1 MHDSAFESFIEFQ
14 DIYLSK
20 LNINSSPK
28 IIEIGSYSVN
38 SNIKKIVS
46 KKFEYI
52 GLDILNGPNV
62 DIVLD
67 NPYKFPFEDN
77 EIDAVISIS
86 TFEHTD
92 FFWLSYLEV
101 LRVLKPKGLFYL
113 NAPSNSK
120 YHRHPGDSWRFYPD
134 SSISLIKWG
143 KQNNFNPEVLE
154 HYTNFVRNLDIWN
167 DYVAITIKDKSYKDF
182 YQDRILDKKKFF
194 TNGRTDRSD
203 QILNF
208 KELPQD
214 QSNWGWKIHYKFR
227 KKLYKLKKLLK
238 FYN

>member
-1 MHDSAFESFIEFQ
+1 MHDTAIESFIEFR
-14 DIYLSK
+14 DTYLSK
-20 LNINSSPK
+20 LDINTSVK

-46 KKFEYI
+46 KKFDYI
-52 GLDILNGPNV
+52 GLDILSGPNV

-77 EIDAVISIS
+77 SIDAVISIS

-92 FFWLSYLEV
+92 FFWLSYLEM

-134 SSISLIKWG
+134 SSISLTKWG

-167 DYVAITIKDKSYKDF
+167 DYVAITIKDKSHKDF

-203 QILNF
+203 QILKF
-208 KELPQD
+208 KESPQD

-238 FYN
+238 FSN